1 LWGCVEF
8 YIKVVDV
15 KETIELNYCAF
26 CRSFVHSDVYTDG
39 KVKMCKK
46 HAEKL
51 VKARNERFER

>member
-1 LWGCVEF
+1 VEF